1 MKYSIIVSIFV
12 FLFLNACNP
21 DVNTN
26 QKNIKHQSSKKRT
39 KDNKKRLTS
48 KAEVKPNQEV
58 TPKAEIKPNQKA
70 NPSKEETNLPK
81 EETNLPKEETNLNQ
95 EETTPPKEEVTLYK
109 AKATPTQEE
118 DGNKKTKNISL
129 DDLIKKAN
137 AEREKYI
144 KRIDEE
150 PEDQYGM
157 WIFKELSWMGE
168 KNERTHQNTER
179 SKKFRKEVYS
189 ALYTIDT
196 NQLETFSDIIMKT
209 KEIGLIVNPLSTIE
223 IKIDNTIVE
232 LSSKKDSLNKLNI
245 SDIEKLTN
253 SFEKILSIKKEI
265 SDTFKQLLLDYK
277 NDKNNIKTNTTELKS
292 HVINIHNQILEKK
305 EKEIDTLKDD
315 ISPLMKKL

>member
-12 FLFLNACNP
+12 CLFLNACNP

-26 QKNIKHQSSKKRT
+26 QKNIKHQSSKKIT
-39 KDNKKRLTS
+39 KDNKKKLTP
-48 KAEVKPNQEV
+48 KAEVKPNQEVNPKAEATPNQEEAPKEEVKPNQEV
-58 TPKAEIKPNQKA
+58 TPKEEAKPNQ
-70 NPSKEETNLPK
+70 
-81 EETNLPKEETNLNQ
+81 
-95 EETTPPKEEVTLYK
+95 EVNLYK
-109 AKATPTQEE
+109 AEATPNQEE

-129 DDLIKKAN
+129 NDLIKKAN
-137 AEREKYI
+137 TEREKYI

-150 PEDQYGM
+150 PENQYGM

-196 NQLETFSDIIMKT
+196 NQLETVSDIIMKA
-209 KEIGLIVNPLSTIE
+209 KEIGLIFNALSTIE
-223 IKIDNTIVE
+223 IKIDKTIVE
-232 LSSKKDSLNKLNI
+232 LTSKKDTLNKLEI

-253 SFEKILSIKKEI
+253 SFEKILSTKKEI

-277 NDKNNIKTNTTELKS
+277 NDTNNIKTNTNELKS

-305 EKEIDTLKDD
+305 EKEIDTLQDEI
-315 ISPLMKKL
+315 ISPLIKKL

>member
-1 MKYSIIVSIFV
+1 MKYSIIASIFV
-12 FLFLNACNP
+12 CLFLNACNP

-26 QKNIKHQSSKKRT
+26 QKNINHQSSKKIT
-39 KDNKKRLTS
+39 KDNKKKLTP
-48 KAEVKPNQEV
+48 KAETKPNQEVNPPKEEAKLNQEVTPTPKKEVKPNQEV
-58 TPKAEIKPNQKA
+58 TP
-70 NPSKEETNLPK
+70 PK
-81 EETNLPKEETNLNQ
+81 EETKPNQ
-95 EETTPPKEEVTLYK
+95 EVNLYK
-109 AKATPTQEE
+109 AEATPNQEE

-129 DDLIKKAN
+129 NDLIKKAN
-137 AEREKYI
+137 TEREKYI

-150 PEDQYGM
+150 PENQYGM

-196 NQLETFSDIIMKT
+196 NQLETVSDIIMEA
-209 KEIGLIVNPLSTIE
+209 KEIGLIFNALSIIE
-223 IKIDNTIVE
+223 IKIDKTIVE
-232 LSSKKDSLNKLNI
+232 LTSKKDSLNKLNI

-253 SFEKILSIKKEI
+253 SFEKILSTKKEI

-277 NDKNNIKTNTTELKS
+277 NDTNNIKTNTTELKS

-305 EKEIDTLKDD
+305 EKEIDTLKDEI
-315 ISPLMKKL
+315 ISPLMEKL